1 MGNRPEWPLRPT
13 IDKIPARAS
22 AFFSA
27 VPRPGDQPIMAR
39 YPCASGRHPKKKLVF
54 FPFFHFILPVC
65 ETAPSWTAAGD
76 MGYVAAAASMAAIS
90 ETLRQKKKGLF
101 MSMSREEIRE
111 KVIDITCDQLQVS
124 RDQVKDESAFV
135 EDLGADSLD
144 IAELVMEFEDEFD
157 LEIPEDEQ
165 GIRTIKAAVDFISD
179 KVNK

>member
-1 MGNRPEWPLRPT
+1 
-13 IDKIPARAS
+13 
-22 AFFSA
+22 
-27 VPRPGDQPIMAR
+27 
-39 YPCASGRHPKKKLVF
+39 
-54 FPFFHFILPVC
+54 
-65 ETAPSWTAAGD
+65 
-76 MGYVAAAASMAAIS
+76 
-90 ETLRQKKKGLF
+90 

-165 GIRTIKAAVDFISD
+165 GIRTINAAVEFITS